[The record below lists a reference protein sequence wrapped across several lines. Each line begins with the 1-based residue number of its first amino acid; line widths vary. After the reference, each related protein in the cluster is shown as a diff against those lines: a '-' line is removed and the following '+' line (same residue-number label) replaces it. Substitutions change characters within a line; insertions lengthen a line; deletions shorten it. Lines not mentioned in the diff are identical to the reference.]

1 MEYTANKNV
10 LLACRTMEK
19 EITWILNHSKCCYDS
34 VRFIRSGMHHVT
46 ESLRREIA
54 VELARIRDARRVV
67 LGFGA
72 CGNALVGITAGD
84 FELIIPKA
92 DDCISIMLGS
102 YKRKQQIQEQGMA
115 YFLTQGWMDSEV
127 NIYKE
132 YLSTVEKYG
141 KEMADIIYEEILGQY
156 RNLAV
161 IDTKIGGYR
170 KILKETE
177 IMSKELHLHLLPVE
191 GDLSYLERLL
201 MGPWDESEFL
211 RINPYDTVTMEMLR
225 VPAAGTGADTL
236 CFSKS
241 V

>member
-1 MEYTANKNV
+1 MEYTVNKNV

-19 EITWILNHSKCCYDS
+19 EITWILNHSKCHYDS

-54 VELARIRDARRVV
+54 AELARIRDVSRVV

-102 YKRKQQIQEQGMA
+102 YKRKQKIQEQGMA

-170 KILKETE
+170 KFLKETE
-177 IMSKELHLHLLPVE
+177 SMSKELHLQVLPVE

-201 MGPWDESEFL
+201 RGPWDESEFL
-211 RINPYDTVTMEMLR
+211 RLGPHDTVTMEMFR
-225 VPAAGTGADTL
+225 VR
-236 CFSKS
+236 K
-241 V
+241 